1 MHTVTVD
8 ELQVELNTEIEIA
21 TASKPKAQ
29 KILTYN
35 PYLGRYTMV
44 FAGIPAEHSSYTY
57 CFKEIQQAVDFY
69 NTINI

>member
-8 ELQVELNTEIEIA
+8 ELQEKLNTEIEIA
-21 TASKPKAQ
+21 TALKPKAQ

-35 PYLGRYTMV
+35 PYLGRCTMV
-44 FAGIPAEHSSYTY
+44 FTGIPAEHSSYVYYFT
-57 CFKEIQQAVDFY
+57 EIQQAVDFY